1 MFSSNLIE
9 RLCIYITNDEH
20 RRLSNYIMDDE
31 HSDPPPKRP
40 RVFVAGADM
49 ELEDLREKV
58 RKQDEKILRL
68 EEEKKNMEA
77 EKKDLKEELKGLIE
91 CPVCLMAPRERGP
104 VPVCSNGHIVCR
116 PCRDRI
122 RQEAGEEVAKCPSCM
137 VDMGNATSL
146 IASRLVEKVKHECEN
161 DSYEELLNLPQLE
174 SHKEV
179 CLFRKCSVLAV
190 DPGANSSCRSTRS
203 WSMRK
208 AAHTWGK

>member
-91 CPVCLMAPRERGP
+91 CPVCLMAPREREP

-116 PCRDRI
+116 PC
-122 RQEAGEEVAKCPSCM
+122 
-137 VDMGNATSL
+137 
-146 IASRLVEKVKHECEN
+146 
-161 DSYEELLNLPQLE
+161 
-174 SHKEV
+174 
-179 CLFRKCSVLAV
+179 
-190 DPGANSSCRSTRS
+190 SS
-203 WSMRK
+203 
-208 AAHTWGK
+208 